1 MSITLAVF
9 LGTFLGLMLL
19 GLPVAW
25 AMVASSL
32 AWIAF
37 TGQWSFLPFLPERIF
52 QGMNV
57 FVLMALPLFLLAG
70 ELINE
75 GGITRRLVT
84 LANLAFGWM
93 RGGLVQVA
101 IGTSVLFAGIT
112 SVALGDIAAL
122 GKVFIPS
129 MVAQGYSRSYAG
141 AVIAASSIIGP
152 MIPPSLIVVLYG
164 SITGVSVGALFAA
177 CIVPGLLIGLVQ
189 MMLVAIQARIY
200 GFPRVEQ
207 ERSPR
212 AFARASV
219 SAIVPLMIPVI
230 ILAGILGGV
239 MTPTEAGAAAAFYA
253 FVLSVVVYRTI
264 KLRELRPIFSRS
276 MQFSAQLLIIVGCG
290 AMFSWV
296 MGMENVPGML
306 QGLIERWH
314 MSAGDTMFAFN
325 ILLLVVGMFLD
336 SPAALILFAPILGT
350 AAVSAGIDPVHFG
363 TVMILNLNI
372 GLLTPPV
379 GFCLFAA
386 ERIAG
391 CGMPALIKSIT
402 PFLLVNM
409 IALALISYFPR
420 LTLWLPH
427 ALGF

>member
-1 MSITLAVF
+1 MSTTLVVF
-9 LGTFLGLMLL
+9 LTAFLGLMLL

-25 AMVASSL
+25 AMATASI
-32 AWIAF
+32 AWIAL

-75 GGITRRLVT
+75 GGITQRLVT

-93 RGGLVQVA
+93 RGGLAQVA
-101 IGTSVLFAGIT
+101 IGTSILFSGIT
-112 SVALGDIAAL
+112 SIALGDIAAL
-122 GKVFIPS
+122 GKVFIPT
-129 MVAQGYSRSYAG
+129 MVAQGYTRAYAG

-164 SITGVSVGALFAA
+164 SMTGVSIGALFAS
-177 CIVPGLLIGLVQ
+177 CIIPGLLIGLVQ
-189 MMLVAIQARIY
+189 MILVAIQARRY
-200 GFPRVEQ
+200 GFPRAEGT
-207 ERSPR
+207 RTP
-212 AFARASV
+212 AALARATG
-219 SAIVPLMIPVI
+219 AAAVPLMIPVI
-230 ILAGILGGV
+230 IIAGILGGV

-253 FVLSVVVYRTI
+253 FVLATMVYRTI
-264 KLRELRPIFSRS
+264 KPKDLGPIFSRS

-296 MGMENVPGML
+296 MGMENVPGLL
-306 QGLIERWH
+306 QDLIERRK
-314 MSAGDTMFAFN
+314 MTAGDTMFAFN
-325 ILLLVVGMFLD
+325 ILLLIVGMFLD
-336 SPAALILFAPILGT
+336 APAALILFAPILNVAAT
-350 AAVSAGIDPVHFG
+350 AAGINPVHFG
-363 TVMILNLNI
+363 AVMILNLNI

-391 CGMPALIKSIT
+391 CGMPALIRAIT
-402 PFLLVNM
+402 PFLGVNL
-409 IALALISYFPR
+409 IALALISYFPA
-420 LTLWLPH
+420 LTLWLPKL
-427 ALGF
+427 LGF